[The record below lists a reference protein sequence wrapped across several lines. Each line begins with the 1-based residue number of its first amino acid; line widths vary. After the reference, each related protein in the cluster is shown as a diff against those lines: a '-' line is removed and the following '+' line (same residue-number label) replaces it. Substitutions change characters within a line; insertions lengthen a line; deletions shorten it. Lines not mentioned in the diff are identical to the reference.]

1 MLKLDKEYVLRQIGD
16 DYIIVPVGEAV
27 LNFNGM
33 LTVNETGAFLWEE
46 LVKGTN
52 KGELLRTLMDN
63 YEVTQEEAE
72 KDIDEFLEF
81 LQIRLSSSEHRKLFL
96 LKRSIRNMTAA
107 CIIQQCS
114 SVSTKPT
121 IPPSTV

>member
-16 DYIIVPVGEAV
+16 DYIIVPVGKAA
-27 LNFNGM
+27 LGFNGM
-33 LTVNETGAFLWEE
+33 ITVNETGAFLWEE

-72 KDIDEFLEF
+72 KDIDEFLDV
-81 LQIRLSSSEHRKLFL
+81 LYKNNIL
-96 LKRSIRNMTAA
+96 
-107 CIIQQCS
+107 
-114 SVSTKPT
+114 
-121 IPPSTV
+121 